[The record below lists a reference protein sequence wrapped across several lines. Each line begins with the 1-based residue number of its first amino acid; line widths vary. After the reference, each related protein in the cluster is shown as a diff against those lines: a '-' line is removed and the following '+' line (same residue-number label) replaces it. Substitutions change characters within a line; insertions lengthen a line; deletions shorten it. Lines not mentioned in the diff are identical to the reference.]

1 MTTEKLDILAF
12 GAHPDDVELGCSGT
26 LFSHIQKGLKIGIA
40 DLTKGELGTRGSSQ
54 IRESEANKAKEI
66 FGINVRENLDLGDGF
81 FEINKKSE
89 LAVIEIIRKYKPDIV
104 LAPAVE
110 DRHIDHGR
118 AAQLVHNACFLA
130 GLVKI
135 KTQTP
140 EAWRPKTVLHY
151 IQGYYLKPDVI
162 FDISNFFD
170 KKLECIKA
178 YSSQFYNPESN
189 EPETVLSGKDFFNY
203 VEGRAIEMGRYI
215 GVQYAEGFTKTKP
228 LKLNN
233 LQNLI

>member
-1 MTTEKLDILAF
+1 MTTQKLDILAF

-26 LFSHIQKGLKIGIA
+26 LFYHIDKGLKVGIA
-40 DLTKGELGTRGSSQ
+40 DLTQGELGTRGSAQ
-54 IRESEANKAKEI
+54 IRESEAQKAKQI
-66 FGINVRENLDLGDGF
+66 FGIEVRENLNLGDGF
-81 FEINKKSE
+81 FEINHTSE
-89 LAVIEIIRKYKPDIV
+89 LAIIEIIRKYQPDVV

-130 GLVKI
+130 GLIKI
-135 KTQTP
+135 KTETAK
-140 EAWRPKTVLHY
+140 AWRPKAVLHY

-162 FDISNFFD
+162 FDISNHFE
-170 KKLECIKA
+170 KKMECIRA
-178 YSSQFYNPESN
+178 YSSQFYNPESK
-189 EPETVLSGKDFFNY
+189 EPETALSGKEFFRF
-203 VEGRAIEMGRYI
+203 VESRAIEMGRYI
-215 GVQYAEGFTKTKP
+215 GARYGEGFTKSKP